1 MAAGGTASAAGVAVE
16 LAEGRRGREMSR
28 VNRLAAGVGAT
39 ASAVGTEVAV
49 VVVAVAPVSPAGR
62 APVSAAPGVIA
73 PAIAGESGVERVAPS
88 DGVAPGVVAVHEGLI
103 APAVGGHA
111 VRLVEGAVAGGA
123 EAESVLVAE
132 AEGAPESVRA
142 VEGAV
147 AEGAVAEPTAPT
159 GVEAAAPSR
168 RVAVPQL
175 TAGVRCVDVL
185 APVGIVV
192 LAGHVL
198 VVLVEQHL
206 LAGRFDGHVAHMG
219 LTARQVEFVRFRAAF
234 TDEVHRRGTGGQ
246 PERQGEEEEGDIRL
260 HGRSEFTV
268 IGQRC
273 KELGPQPA
281 RWRWCIFAAPR
292 H

>member
-1 MAAGGTASAAGVAVE
+1 M
-16 LAEGRRGREMSR
+16 
-28 VNRLAAGVGAT
+28 
-39 ASAVGTEVAV
+39 
-49 VVVAVAPVSPAGR
+49 VAVAPVSPSGS
-62 APVSAAPGVIA
+62 APISAAPGVIA
-73 PAIAGESGVERVAPS
+73 PPIAGEPGVEWVAPS
-88 DGVAPGVVAVHEGLI
+88 DGIAPGVIAVHEGLV
-103 APAVGGHA
+103 APTIGGHA
-111 VRLVEGAVAGGA
+111 IRLVEGAVARGA
-123 EAESVLVAE
+123 ESESVLVAE
-132 AEGAPESVRA
+132 SGRTAESVWA
-142 VEGAV
+142 VVCAV
-147 AEGAVAEPTAPT
+147 AKGAESESIAPA
-159 GVEAAAPSR
+159 GIESAAPAR

-175 TAGVRCVDVL
+175 AAGVRGVDVL
-185 APVGIVV
+185 AAVGVIIV
-192 LAGHVL
+192 GRHVL

-206 LAGRFDGHVAHMG
+206 LTGRFDGHVAHMG